1 MLFRKILSISTLPLF
16 LLGGCAFMPST
27 GPHASL
33 ILDKNTNSIP
43 VEEVNEDIAS
53 QLWNEAIARQE
64 DELSNVLADLKKPNI
79 TEITIAS
86 GDTLDLS
93 LWVASG
99 QSDIVLG
106 NVPQARN
113 MGHYTVSHLGTID
126 LPYVGQIYVKNLTL
140 HNAEKVIAEQYS
152 KTQLFPQAEA
162 ALHIEENKAQNVVVM
177 GAVNAPTVINWSEG
191 GIDISEAIARAGGF
205 KVFDPSK
212 QGSDLG
218 VNNVVIIRHGKSY
231 NVPMKT
237 ALSQDIPLQSG
248 DRLVLQHTAI
258 VRALCLGAG
267 WKSPTMVPFD
277 ETPSL
282 ADVLAGAGDMSPNAA
297 QGRSI
302 FVFKHALRMIYRINF
317 DKTEGMKAAQAFPIS
332 DKDLVYIPPARS
344 VTLQQAVNII
354 MSVGYPAAMGAAIK

>member
-79 TEITIAS
+79 TAITIAS

-113 MGHYTVSHLGTID
+113 MGRYTVSHLGTVD
-126 LPYVGQIYVKNLTL
+126 LPYVGQVYVKNLTL
-140 HNAEKVIAEQYS
+140 HDAEKVIAERYS
-152 KTQLFPQAEA
+152 RTQLFPQAEA
-162 ALHIEENKAQNVVVM
+162 AIHIEENKAQNVVVM

-218 VNNVVIIRHGKSY
+218 VNNVVIIRHGKSF

-248 DRLVLQHTAI
+248 DRLVLQHTPI

-317 DKTEGMKAAQAFPIS
+317 DKTEGMKAAQTFPIS